1 MINSG
6 REWDWM
12 DKKTKMRSK
21 ELSFDEWYCLHED
34 KINIELAE
42 IGADRE
48 MDFNSELEF
57 EIRYQKYLNQNKDDR

>member
-12 DKKTKMRSK
+12 DEKTNMSKKMTYEEWYDENEEGIWI
-21 ELSFDEWYCLHED
+21 ELS
-34 KINIELAE
+34 E

-48 MDFNSELEF
+48 MDFNSEVEF
-57 EIRYQKYLNQNKDDR
+57 DNRYEDYLNQEK